1 MNKKVFWFDFGGVL
15 SPSITDLFEQYEKKT
30 GIPQK
35 ALKEAMQSIADGMK
49 LPILALIENAVINEV
64 EWGSKLRKKLTESY
78 PDLDTTYAQ
87 FEQFGKQWLENVSPN
102 KVMVDKLKTIKK
114 QGYRVGILT
123 TNVIEWE
130 TYWKS

>member
-30 GIPQK
+30 GKPQK
-35 ALKEAMQSIADGMK
+35 ALKEAMQSITDDMK
-49 LPILALIENAVINEV
+49 LPMLALIENAVINEV

-87 FEQFGKQWLENVSPN
+87 FEQFGKQWLENVTPN

-114 QGYRVGILT
+114 Q
-123 TNVIEWE
+123 
-130 TYWKS
+130 